1 MKAGTHHYLVPGIRW
16 QWMYSIKIWLD
27 GRPWNNGIRR
37 ETEKCWPFVEG
48 RSDMLWDSGAASQ
61 ACPVAASG
69 PCVVLAPTPVGGAV
83 LVAKSLTITPV
94 AISKLHC
101 DLTVLIICPVNQ
113 NPLQW
118 SFFKSEKME
127 NQSKRGISILV
138 GFLFFQSP
146 KLFFLV
152 FLFNSCINICKKKK
166 KRPANMVW
174 VKDHLQRNLLFA
186 EIFTGG
192 QQPPCTCYPR
202 CAFQIRWP
210 VLALALNGI

>member
-1 MKAGTHHYLVPGIRW
+1 
-16 QWMYSIKIWLD
+16 
-27 GRPWNNGIRR
+27 
-37 ETEKCWPFVEG
+37 
-48 RSDMLWDSGAASQ
+48 MLWDSGAASQ
-61 ACPVAASG
+61 ACSVAASG
-69 PCVVLAPTPVGGAV
+69 PCVILAPTPVGGAV

-166 KRPANMVW
+166 KKACKHGVGEGSFAKESAVCRNIYRRPATSM
-174 VKDHLQRNLLFA
+174 HLLSQVCISDSL
-186 EIFTGG
+186 
-192 QQPPCTCYPR
+192 TCVSTCLEWHLMR
-202 CAFQIRWP
+202 REFQS
-210 VLALALNGI
+210 